1 MLKRLLSWFK
11 ADWRRIT
18 GPLVISLAMVAVA
31 NAGPMPYINNPLDTV
46 QNLINTSIANYN
58 SGQTGG
64 AILCT
69 SATNTTALNATCNS
83 LRDDIIVNSLTT
95 ATNGVTTNAVTVND
109 SAVTAASQINCQV
122 NQYASNGIP
131 AAVNVIPS
139 NGTFTYQISNISQG
153 GAALNA
159 NVLVACQIFN

>member
-1 MLKRLLSWFK
+1 MLKRLFSWFK

-18 GPLVISLAMVAVA
+18 GPAIISMAMVAVA
-31 NAGPMPYINNPLDTV
+31 NAGPLPYINNPLDTV
-46 QNLINTSIANYN
+46 QNLINTSISNYN
-58 SGQTGG
+58 SSQTGG

-69 SATNTTALNATCNS
+69 AATNTTALNATCNS

-95 ATNGVTTNAVTVND
+95 ATNGATSNAVTVND
-109 SAVTAASQINCQV
+109 TSVTAASQVNCTV

-131 AAVNVIPS
+131 VAVNVVAAANS
-139 NGTFTYQISNISQG
+139 FTYQISNISQS

-159 NVLVACQIFN
+159 NVMTACQVYN